1 MHTPRFLKAKDCRA
15 VSAIVRRC
23 DRTGAGGPQ
32 RLAGY
37 SKENESR
44 LHGLL
49 FEALWVLT
57 AQTDLGIMTA
67 RRELN
72 QDEKEC
78 TT

>member
-1 MHTPRFLKAKDCRA
+1 MIGKD
-15 VSAIVRRC
+15 AIHSVI
-23 DRTGAGGPQ
+23 
-32 RLAGY
+32 AGY
-37 SKENESR
+37 SKENETR
-44 LHGLL
+44 LPGLL
-49 FEALWVLT
+49 FKALWVVT